1 MKQFKSIFQTIAQ
14 HVVMVSAVCAMS
26 TFASCSK
33 FLDINDNPSFPI
45 DAAPSAKLP
54 SIIANG
60 VQQYAFSVTVT
71 GHYTQ
76 NIAAR
81 AANNINDQF
90 LISPLANPFNDTYFR
105 AMSNIPSMIATA
117 QAEGS
122 PHYVG
127 AGKIMMALFLGH
139 LTDLYGNIPYSDAFK
154 GGSNFTPEYD
164 TQEQI
169 YNTIFQLLD
178 EGIVELRK
186 PQGLRPLS
194 ERGADV
200 FFAGD
205 AARWRRLAFAL
216 RARHLNHLTKKSS
229 YNPAQVLAAIDS
241 AMTANTDDAFLQHN
255 TAQVAQ
261 TNFWGD
267 ARANMNTR
275 SFGRH
280 YVNYLN
286 GTTLGVRDPRFI
298 IIAPDTARTRGIVNG
313 SAENPVSTLGSDFY
327 GRWVGTALQTPV
339 NWYARQ
345 DGILPIVM
353 FWECEFIE
361 AEAAFRSGNTARAF
375 AAYQNGIRAHMTRLG
390 VAVADINTYL
400 ASRACAQ
407 SAATLTLKN
416 IMEQKY
422 IAMFIHPEQ
431 WVDMRRMDYSTN
443 IYPGLAQPV
452 GVNTELQGQW
462 LRRLLP
468 GSTEQLYNI
477 NNAYS
482 ELGRVSNA
490 QWMTTPVWWDRP

>member
-1 MKQFKSIFQTIAQ
+1 MVTNLLRSLAMRTLLVI
-14 HVVMVSAVCAMS
+14 VLMVSLI
-26 TFASCSK
+26 SCSK
-33 FLDINDNPSFPI
+33 FLDINDNPSFPVT
-45 DAAPSAKLP
+45 APVSARLG

-60 VQQYAFSVTVT
+60 TQQYAFSVTVT
-71 GHYTQ
+71 GHFTQ
-76 NIAAR
+76 NIASR
-81 AANNINDQF
+81 TANNANDQF
-90 LISPLANPFNDTYFR
+90 LFVPGANPFNNTYFQ
-105 AMSNIPSMIATA
+105 AMGNIPSLITDA

-127 AGKIMMALFLGH
+127 AGKILMALYLGH
-139 LTDLYGNIPYSDAFK
+139 LTDLHGNIPYSKAFI
-154 GGSNFTPEYD
+154 GFDNFTPEYD

-186 PQGLRPLS
+186 PQGLRALS
-194 ERGADV
+194 ERGADL

-241 AMTANTDDAFLQHN
+241 AMASNADDAFLQHN

-313 SAENPVSTLGSDFY
+313 SAENPTSTLGSDFY
-327 GRWVGTALQTPV
+327 GRFTGTGTGVLQTPV

-443 IYPGLAQPV
+443 IYPGLTQPT

-462 LRRLLP
+462 VRRFLP
-468 GSTEQLYNI
+468 GSIEILYNI

-482 ELGRVSNA
+482 ELGRISNA